1 LLVMDDYAE
10 AVDTA
15 RALVET
21 AVKELAELDAA
32 GGDEAA
38 YHHASALTEAL
49 RSATTAASS
58 VRQLL
63 VLRIRR
69 RGNLSL
75 AALADVIGVSKGRA
89 QDIVSGGNSRKR
101 AKTARRKDGDHAL
114 APGDQPD

>member
-1 LLVMDDYAE
+1 MDDYAE
-10 AVDTA
+10 AVDSA

-32 GGDEAA
+32 AGDESA

-49 RSATTAASS
+49 RAGTVAASS

-75 AALADVIGVSKGRA
+75 AALAEVIGVSKGRA

-101 AKTARRKDGDHAL
+101 GRAAQREDGNDAL
-114 APGDQPD
+114 APGEERH